1 MLTIWLNY
9 MVNKRDDTTEDKIL
23 AAAQKVFISKG
34 MAGARMQDI
43 ADEAGMNKALLHY
56 YFKNKEQLFETIF
69 SRISG
74 GFWEQINAILDS
86 DDALFDKIRN
96 FCSVYID
103 KIVQNTYIPLF
114 VMYELNQ
121 RPANFVKK
129 VFKNNQPRPA
139 KLMVQIEAEIKAGNI
154 RPINAPHLLMN
165 MISLCVFPFIGKPM
179 FMTVMNVPEKAF
191 NQLMQQRKT
200 DVPDFI
206 INSIKK

>member
-1 MLTIWLNY
+1 
-9 MVNKRDDTTEDKIL
+9 MVKKKDDTTEEKIL

-69 SRISG
+69 TKISG
-74 GFWEQINAILDS
+74 GFWEQINAILES
-86 DDALFDKIRN
+86 DDPLFDKIHS

-103 KIVQNTYIPLF
+103 KIVQNPYIPLF

-129 VFKNNQPRPA
+129 IFKNNQPRPA
-139 KLMVQIEAEIKAGNI
+139 KLIAQIESEIKAGNI
-154 RPINAPHLLMN
+154 RRINAPSLLMN

-179 FMTVMNVPEKAF
+179 FMTVMNLPEKAF
-191 NQLMQQRKT
+191 NDLMQQRKN

>member
-1 MLTIWLNY
+1 
-9 MVNKRDDTTEDKIL
+9 MVNKKDDTTEDKIL

-69 SRISG
+69 SKISG
-74 GFWEQINAILDS
+74 GFWEQINAILES
-86 DDALFDKIRN
+86 DDPLFDKIRN

-103 KIVQNTYIPLF
+103 KIVQNPYIPLF

-129 VFKNNQPRPA
+129 IFRNNQPRPA
-139 KLMVQIEAEIKAGNI
+139 KLILQIEAEIKAGNI

-191 NQLMQQRKT
+191 NQLMQQRKS